1 MATANEVRQVAI
13 EIQTNI
19 AAVKTAVDAV
29 KTAVDAI
36 NTAAAAWV
44 VNDVDGSLPT
54 ELDVKAQ
61 LEAYNN
67 LNVSV
72 SKPSN
77 VLTDSIASIQA
88 AV

>member
-19 AAVKTAVDAV
+19 AAIKTVVDAV
-29 KTAVDAI
+29 KAEVDTI

-54 ELDVKAQ
+54 EIEVKAQ

-67 LNVSV
+67 LSVSV
-72 SKPSN
+72 TKPAN